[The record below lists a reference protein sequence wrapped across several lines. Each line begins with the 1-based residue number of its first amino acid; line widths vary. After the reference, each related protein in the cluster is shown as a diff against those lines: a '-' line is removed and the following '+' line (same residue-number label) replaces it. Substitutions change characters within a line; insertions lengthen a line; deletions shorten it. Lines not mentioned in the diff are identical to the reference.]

1 MQTPAAPPVA
11 NAAMNSA
18 TIIAQLGLEPHLE
31 GGYFRRSYTAP
42 HSINGRPAMS
52 SIYYLLTADSPIG
65 HLHRNRSDIL
75 HFWQGG
81 SSLRYTLI
89 SPSGELKQKVMGPNI
104 GAGEQLQILVPGGYW
119 KASELCAGD
128 YGLISEA
135 VCPGFD
141 FADHQ
146 LASAAQIQHDY
157 PQHWQGLTHL
167 ISPSRNNNS

>member
-65 HLHRNRSDIL
+65 HLHRNRSGIL

-81 SSLRYTLI
+81 SSLRYTVI
-89 SPSGELKQKVMGPNI
+89 SPNGELKQKVMGPNI

>member
-1 MQTPAAPPVA
+1 
-11 NAAMNSA
+11 MNSA

-89 SPSGELKQKVMGPNI
+89 SPNGELKQKVMGPNI

-128 YGLISEA
+128 HGLISEA

-146 LASAAQIQHDY
+146 LASAAQIQRDH